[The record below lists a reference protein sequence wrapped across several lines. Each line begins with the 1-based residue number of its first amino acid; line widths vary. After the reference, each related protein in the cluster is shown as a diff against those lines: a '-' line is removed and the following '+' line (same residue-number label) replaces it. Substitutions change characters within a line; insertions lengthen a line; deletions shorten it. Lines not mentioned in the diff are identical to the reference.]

1 MRRLTKEEFVCRAQA
16 LYGDKYDYSRTKYVN
31 SNTKVCVL
39 CREHGEFW
47 VTPSNHLRG
56 RKCPICARINSAK
69 IRSFDTDTFVKKAR
83 EVHGNRYD
91 YSKTE
96 YIDTRTK
103 VCIICPK
110 HGAFWQ
116 APNGHLNGKGCA
128 KCAGKESDRE
138 LFIQKSQEV
147 HGEKYDYSKVDYK
160 GARVKVCVICPIHGK
175 FFVTPSNH
183 QKGRGCPKCSGHHK
197 RTKEEFVD
205 EATKIHN
212 GKYNYSKCNFKKTSE
227 KVCIICPIH
236 GEFEQLAASHLQGK
250 GCPKCKYELIGDNLR
265 MTTPMFIEKAK
276 AIYGD
281 KYDYSKAEYT
291 LCQNKVCIIC
301 PEHGEFWKTPNSH
314 LSGQGCPK
322 CAIEGAHK
330 DAMLKKEEV
339 IKRFREIH
347 GDKYN
352 YSLVDYNGVDRLVD
366 IICPKHGVFKQT
378 PYRHM
383 IGNGCPKCSNSQ
395 GENAII
401 RVLDKYNV
409 KYEYQYKILLNLTL
423 WGKKELR
430 VDFYLPQENMMI
442 EYNGIQHYEEVKH
455 FHEKDN
461 GFEKQR
467 ARDRKL
473 KKWCEDNNIKLL
485 VIKYTQKERIEEIL
499 KQHINLDKYEKN
511 YTQKTKNE

>member
-1 MRRLTKEEFVCRAQA
+1 MKKLTKDEFVLRAKEIH
-16 LYGDKYDYSRTKYVN
+16 GDKYDYSKTKYVN

-103 VCIICPK
+103 VCIICPV
-110 HGAFWQ
+110 HGIFWQ
-116 APNGHLNGKGCA
+116 APNGHLSGRGCS

-147 HGEKYDYSKVDYK
+147 HGGKYDYSKVDYK

-183 QKGRGCPKCSGHHK
+183 QKGRGCPKC
-197 RTKEEFVD
+197 
-205 EATKIHN
+205 
-212 GKYNYSKCNFKKTSE
+212 
-227 KVCIICPIH
+227 
-236 GEFEQLAASHLQGK
+236 
-250 GCPKCKYELIGDNLR
+250 
-265 MTTPMFIEKAK
+265 
-276 AIYGD
+276 
-281 KYDYSKAEYT
+281 
-291 LCQNKVCIIC
+291 
-301 PEHGEFWKTPNSH
+301 
-314 LSGQGCPK
+314 
-322 CAIEGAHK
+322 AIEGSHK
-330 DAMLKKEEV
+330 EAMLKKEEV

-352 YSLVDYNGVDRLVD
+352 YSLVDYNGVNRLVD

-395 GENAII
+395 GENSII

-409 KYEYQYKILLNLTL
+409 KYEYQYKILLNLIL

-430 VDFYLPQENMMI
+430 VDFYLPQENMII

-461 GFEKQR
+461 GFEKQK

-499 KQHINLDKYEKN
+499 KQHINLDKYERN
-511 YTQKTKNE
+511 